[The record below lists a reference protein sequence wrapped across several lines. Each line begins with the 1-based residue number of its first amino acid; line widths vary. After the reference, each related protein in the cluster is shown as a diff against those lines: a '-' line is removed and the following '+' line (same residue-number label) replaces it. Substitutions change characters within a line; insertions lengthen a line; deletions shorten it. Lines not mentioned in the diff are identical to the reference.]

1 MKNSSS
7 RVVREVRKHPR
18 GKTPY
23 SGSESDHPISSTDD
37 SFNDPDYEDTLEVLD
52 SSFEKDPE
60 ESNILEILKRSR
72 PKLHQKS
79 DLVHKAVA
87 NMEMNRK
94 CGLDKLGKQ
103 SEKVKVEEMTQDRKR
118 RRKKHS
124 TGDRDTKASTTLKV
138 AATKENEAKKSVRK
152 VENNRKPEKA
162 RKEAEEAIAADGGDK
177 TKAAKKTEIIKQGL
191 LDEYGKPSENAR
203 MHSSNAKAGGV
214 MVEEVKTD
222 RKKKRQHR
230 GGDRDTTAKK
240 AKEEPEE
247 TAAAGDTTLEVGSS
261 ANN

>member
-79 DLVHKAVA
+79 DLVHKAVV

-152 VENNRKPEKA
+152 VE
-162 RKEAEEAIAADGGDK
+162 AEEAIAADGGDK

-214 MVEEVKTD
+214 MVEEVEPD

-240 AKEEPEE
+240 AKKEPEE